1 VRIVFVDLY
10 FSVSVVSNSRLTIIQ
25 SIYTGIPRDAQITR
39 IEFEGPEIAV
49 YVKNPSFLSGNM
61 DAVKK
66 IAKEIKKRIVIKAD
80 SSIRKDKKEAMEI
93 IKNIVPQEAQIVDI
107 KFDEDLGEVLIKAKR
122 PGLVIGKGGTI
133 QQRIFLETFW
143 RPVIVREPPI
153 KSKTVESIITH
164 IYNETEYRS
173 KILKT
178 FGERIHRE
186 VIYKD
191 RYVRITALG
200 AFQEIGRSAVLV
212 ETQESRVLLDTG
224 VNPSVSFG
232 ERMYPKLDIDQL
244 RLEDLDAVVVTHAHL
259 DHCGMVPYLFKYG
272 YEGPVY
278 VTPPTRDV
286 MALMQLDLL
295 DVAEKEGRPLPYSAK
310 EVRKELLHTITLDYE
325 EVTDIAPDVRLTFY
339 NAGHILGSAMA
350 HLHIGDG
357 LHNIVYTGDFKYART
372 RLLDRATS
380 EFPKVD
386 TIIMETTYGAQT
398 QTSREESEE
407 ELVRV
412 IQNTINRG
420 GKVLIPVLAV
430 GRGQEMMLVIND
442 AMKNKKIP
450 EVPVYVTGLF
460 DEVTAI
466 HTAYPEWLSREV
478 RDSILYRDE
487 NPFVSDVFK
496 RIEGYREDI
505 AQGEPSIILATSGM
519 LNGGPAVEFFK
530 ALAPDPR
537 NSIVFVSYQ
546 AEGTLGRKVRDGAS
560 EVQVINR
567 DGRVENI
574 TIRMERYAIDG
585 FSGHSDR
592 RQLLNFLRD
601 LTPKPRNIVLN
612 HGEASSI
619 RAFMRI
625 IENPREKERLGIK
638 NSNIHA
644 PSILDSLRVT

>member
-1 VRIVFVDLY
+1 MRWVPSRFEIVAA
-10 FSVSVVSNSRLTIIQ
+10 
-25 SIYTGIPRDAQITR
+25 IYNGIPKDAQITR

-49 YVKNPSFLSGNM
+49 YVKNPQFIINGL
-61 DAVKK
+61 DIVKK

-80 SSIRKDKKEAMEI
+80 KSVRKDEKETIEI
-93 IKNIVPQEAQIVDI
+93 IKQIVPQEAQIADI
-107 KFDEDLGEVLIKAKR
+107 KFDEDLGEVLIKAKK
-122 PGLVIGKGGTI
+122 PGLVIGKGGVI
-133 QQRIFLETFW
+133 QQKIFLETFW
-143 RPVIVREPPI
+143 KPEIVREPPL
-153 KSKTVESIITH
+153 KSKIMERVVTE
-164 IYNETEYRS
+164 IYKETTYRS

-186 VIYKD
+186 VIFKD

-212 ETQESRVLLDTG
+212 ETPESRVLLDVG
-224 VNPSVSFG
+224 VNPSVTFG

-278 VTPPTRDV
+278 TTPPTRDV

-310 EVRKELLHTITLDYE
+310 EVRKELLHTITLDYG
-325 EVTDIAPDVRLTFY
+325 EVTDIAPDIRLTFY

-350 HLHIGDG
+350 HLHIGEG
-357 LHNIVYTGDFKYART
+357 LHNIVYTGDFKFAKT
-372 RLLDRATS
+372 RLLDRAVN

-386 TIIMETTYGAQT
+386 TLIMETTYAT
-398 QTSREESEE
+398 KEQTSREESEKM
-407 ELVRV
+407 LIDIINR
-412 IQNTINRG
+412 TINRG

-430 GRGQEMMLVIND
+430 GRAQEMMLVINE
-442 AMKNKKIP
+442 AMKNKLIP
-450 EVPVYVTGLF
+450 EVPVYISGLL

-478 RDSILYRDE
+478 RDSILYKDE
-487 NPFVSDVFK
+487 NPFIADTFK
-496 RIEGYREDI
+496 RIEGYSEDI
-505 AQGEPSIILATSGM
+505 VQGEPSIILATSGM

-530 ALAPDPR
+530 NMAPDER
-537 NSIVFVSYQ
+537 NTIIFVSYQ
-546 AEGTLGRKVRDGAS
+546 AEGTLGRKVRDGAK

-567 DGRVENI
+567 DGRIENI
-574 TIRMERYAIDG
+574 QINMEVQAIDG

-592 RQLLNFLRD
+592 AQLIKFLK
-601 LTPKPRNIVLN
+601 TMSPKPKNIILN
-612 HGEASSI
+612 HGEESAIMQFKKYLESNKVKI
-619 RAFMRI
+619 
-625 IENPREKERLGIK
+625 GIK
-638 NSNIHA
+638 DSNIYA
-644 PSILDSLRVT
+644 PDILDSLRVV